1 MNHASFHYTRYSW
14 QEIYSTYPY
23 SLLFLLSLVLSRH
36 FLFEQLNQDLRF
48 EHDHSHL
55 KEDFLVSYLCKE
67 IEWKI
72 INIIFVNWDYSCT
85 ANYSWLSKKRSLVI
99 YTFQLQ
105 KNVRTQLTVIIEI
118 FLPVC
123 PPDKI
128 MVRTLMSSS
137 NSMTFLDFFHDLRF
151 AVTFKIF
158 QNFPRFRA
166 FLWHKTVR
174 QTWTLV
180 STKIHAINPV

>member
-1 MNHASFHYTRYSW
+1 MNHASFHYTRSSW
-14 QEIYSTYPY
+14 REIYSTYPY

-72 INIIFVNWDYSCT
+72 INIIFVKLIGIILALPNILGYLRKVLYWSVHFP
-85 ANYSWLSKKRSLVI
+85 LV
-99 YTFQLQ
+99 Q
-105 KNVRTQLTVIIEI
+105 KCAYALTVIIEI

-128 MVRTLMSSS
+128 MVPTFMSSW
-137 NSMTFLDFFHDLRF
+137 NSMTFLDFFHDL
-151 AVTFKIF
+151 FKF
-158 QNFPRFRA
+158 SM
-166 FLWHKTVR
+166 
-174 QTWTLV
+174 TLG
-180 STKIHAINPV
+180 

>member
-1 MNHASFHYTRYSW
+1 MNHASFHYTRSSW

-72 INIIFVNWDYSCT
+72 INIIFVKLIGIILALPNILGYLRKVLYWSVHFP
-85 ANYSWLSKKRSLVI
+85 LV
-99 YTFQLQ
+99 Q
-105 KNVRTQLTVIIEI
+105 KCAYALTVIIEI

-128 MVRTLMSSS
+128 MVPTFMSSW
-137 NSMTFLDFFHDLRF
+137 NSMTFLDFFHDL
-151 AVTFKIF
+151 FKF
-158 QNFPRFRA
+158 SM
-166 FLWHKTVR
+166 
-174 QTWTLV
+174 TLG
-180 STKIHAINPV
+180 